1 MKRIAIAVSVVVLV
15 LAVGAQAQTLAQT
28 KSGGV
33 EQELI
38 KLENEWA
45 DAWVKRDVAFFD
57 RIIAD
62 DYTWTSSEGIV
73 WTKAQDLAL
82 VKSGKDVIT
91 SWVLAEMKVRVYGD
105 AAVVTGR
112 DAIKETYKGEDVSG
126 QHRWTHTWIKRA
138 GRWQCVAAHSSEIT
152 QK

>member
-15 LAVGAQAQTLAQT
+15 LPGAVQAQTLAQT

-57 RIIAD
+57 RIMAD
-62 DYTWTSSEGIV
+62 DYTWTSPWGDVS
-73 WTKAQDLAL
+73 TKAQDLAL
-82 VKSGKDVIT
+82 VKSGQDVVK
-91 SWVLAEMKVRVYGD
+91 SWVLADMKVRVYGD

-112 DAIKETYKGEDVSG
+112 DTVKETYKGADVSG
-126 QHRWTHTWIKRA
+126 QHRWTHTWVKRA

>member
-1 MKRIAIAVSVVVLV
+1 MKRIAFAVS
-15 LAVGAQAQTLAQT
+15 LAALAFAVAVQAQTPAQT
-28 KSGGV
+28 ETRSV

-45 DAWVKRDVAFFD
+45 EAWVKQDVAFFE
-57 RIIAD
+57 RIEAD
-62 DYTWTSSEGIV
+62 DYTYTACEGSV

-82 VKSGKDVIT
+82 LKSGQDVIT
-91 SWVLAEMKVRVYGD
+91 SWVLANMKVRVYGD

-112 DAIKETYKGEDVSG
+112 ATVKETYKGKDVSR
-126 QHRWTHTWIKRA
+126 QERWTDTWVKRA
-138 GRWQCVAAHSSEIT
+138 GRWQCVAGHSSEIA

>member
-1 MKRIAIAVSVVVLV
+1 MKLITFAVSVVVLV
-15 LAVGAQAQTLAQT
+15 LAVAVQAQTSAQT

-33 EQELI
+33 EQELM

-45 DAWVKRDVAFFD
+45 DAWVKMDVAFFD
-57 RIIAD
+57 RIEAD
-62 DYTWTSSEGIV
+62 DYMYTACEGSV

-82 VKSGKDVIT
+82 LKSGENVIT
-91 SWVLAEMKVRVYGD
+91 SWVLADMKVRVYGD

-112 DAIKETYKGEDVSG
+112 VTIKEMYKGKDLSRQE
-126 QHRWTHTWIKRA
+126 RWTDTWVKR
-138 GRWQCVAAHSSEIT
+138 GGSWQCVAGHSSEIA